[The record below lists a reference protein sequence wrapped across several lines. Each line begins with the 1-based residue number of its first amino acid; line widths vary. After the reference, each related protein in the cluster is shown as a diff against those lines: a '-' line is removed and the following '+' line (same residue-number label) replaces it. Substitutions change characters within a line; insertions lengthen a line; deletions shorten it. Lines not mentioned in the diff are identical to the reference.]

1 MKKLLIIS
9 LALFASCNN
18 EKSEKVQEVVLTTDS
33 IKVFTSDTV
42 QVDSIEAAISA
53 LLHNT
58 ENADKKIK
66 EFKAIKKENKV
77 LKQELVET
85 KAELE
90 QVKAVLADTVSEPV
104 KKKKKTFIQKVISTI
119 KKDTV
124 K

>member
-42 QVDSIEAAISA
+42 QVDSVEAAISA

-104 KKKKKTFIQKVISTI
+104 KKKKKTFIQKVISTL

>member
-33 IKVFTSDTV
+33 IKVFTPDTV
-42 QVDSIEAAISA
+42 QVDSVEAAISA

-104 KKKKKTFIQKVISTI
+104 KKKKKTFIQKVISTL

>member
-66 EFKAIKKENKV
+66 EFKAINKENKV

-104 KKKKKTFIQKVISTI
+104 KKKKKTFIQKVISTL

>member
-33 IKVFTSDTV
+33 IKVFTPDTV

-104 KKKKKTFIQKVISTI
+104 KKKTKTFIQKVISTI

>member
-9 LALFASCNN
+9 LALLASCNN
-18 EKSEKVQEVVLTTDS
+18 EKSEKVQEAVLTTDS

-42 QVDSIEAAISA
+42 QVDSVEAAISA

-104 KKKKKTFIQKVISTI
+104 KKKKKTFIQKVISTL

>member
-104 KKKKKTFIQKVISTI
+104 KKKKKTFIQKVISTL